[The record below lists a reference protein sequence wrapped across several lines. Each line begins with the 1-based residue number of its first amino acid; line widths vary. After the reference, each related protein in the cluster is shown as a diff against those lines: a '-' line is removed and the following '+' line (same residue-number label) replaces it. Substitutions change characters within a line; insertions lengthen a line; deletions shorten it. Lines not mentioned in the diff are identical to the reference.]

1 MAISMGGDGG
11 VEEKPMSDINTTPL
25 VDVMLVLLIVFLI
38 AIPVTLQSVKMDLPV
53 VKYEPVKAKREN
65 ILLSVT
71 TTDPAGRE
79 PGTDGF
85 EGANAGGECRIYAG
99 TTPISSDEL
108 QAFAKKHMEDQI
120 ELLGGMEALQSG
132 DVKPEDLP
140 EAHIRG
146 DVNTPYRC
154 IGGAIFTMQRA
165 GFLRIG
171 FVSSPMEL
179 LSSAR

>member
-1 MAISMGGDGG
+1 MAMSTGGG

-71 TTDPAGRE
+71 TTDSAGRE
-79 PGTDGF
+79 PGTEDF
-85 EGANAGGECRIYAG
+85 DGANPGGECRIYAG